1 MDQGNLAATKGE
13 WADNP
18 HADDPENHR
27 SGMVLVGRS
36 RADIGGFLW
45 EGDGTRYGQTYVK
58 NTHQSLPIRIELGQ
72 ELGET
77 NAISGEATGSA
88 DSRTGEVF
96 HLDDDATKQVVERTS
111 SIEHSLPGIYCTA
124 VNPLYYCCA

>member
-1 MDQGNLAATKGE
+1 M
-13 WADNP
+13 
-18 HADDPENHR
+18 
-27 SGMVLVGRS
+27 
-36 RADIGGFLW
+36 GGFLW

-77 NAISGEATGSA
+77 NVISGVATGSA

-96 HLDDDATKQVVERTS
+96 HLDDDATKQVVKGTS
-111 SIEHSLPGIYCTA
+111 NILVYCTA
-124 VNPLYYCCA
+124 VNPYIIVVHKLISESLIAG